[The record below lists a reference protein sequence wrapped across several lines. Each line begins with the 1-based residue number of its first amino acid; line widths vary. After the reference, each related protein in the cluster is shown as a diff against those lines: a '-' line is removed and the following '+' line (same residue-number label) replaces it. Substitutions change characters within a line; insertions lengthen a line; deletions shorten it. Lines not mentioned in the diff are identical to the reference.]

1 MDIVDHIY
9 RQKVESFVK
18 EFATFDFENRDIY
31 QKKFTVLRKKYKI
44 NPKKTVILKIYRK
57 LVDDK
62 VILPNHQFYKFSI
75 KKIGKSSSGV
85 SVITVLTSPKPQY
98 TNIHG
103 EKVKQIFSCGENCS
117 YCPNEP
123 EEKYDLQITDI
134 NIKEHF
140 INVYSKN
147 KLNTTRVLS
156 YIIHNDT
163 TYDVSECINFTDD
176 TMIIVL
182 KDKIVD
188 DFSIVY
194 DFSINDNI
202 IGIKVAQ
209 PRSYLS
215 AEPAVLRANR
225 NDFDAVKQF
234 NDRADS
240 LSMCGHPVDKI
251 EIIILGGTW
260 DHYPKEYRYEFIRD
274 IYYAANIYGG
284 IIRNKS
290 DLNDEITINETV
302 EHRIIGLTIETR
314 PDCVDLKTILTYREL
329 NVTRVQ
335 IGVQHIDDTI
345 LKNINRNCYT
355 ADTIKSTN
363 LLKQNGYKVDWH
375 LMPDLPTSSYE
386 IDLQMINDLFHIQ
399 NKHII
404 TDTHTIYE
412 LSKPELQA
420 DQLKIYPCTTVDWT
434 DIKKWYDEGFY
445 KPYSEDEE
453 LLIRLIVKIKQSVFP
468 WQRLNRIIRDIPNL
482 YILGGNTNI
491 NLRQKVLKQMK
502 DDNLICKCIRC
513 AEVKDKNFNIDNAKL
528 FIDQYNG
535 LNSIEYFI
543 SYRSPCKNILY
554 GFIRLRINLNND
566 NLVYNSLRDSS
577 LVRELH
583 VYGKLIHHSDKG
595 DSLGNGV
602 QHKGLGKKLLC
613 KAEEITLMHNIY
625 NVAIISG
632 VGVREYYMKNGY
644 TLKDNYMMKKLYKY
658 DYYVEYLI
666 VFSILILL
674 LSILINILY

>member
-1 MDIVDHIY
+1 M
-9 RQKVESFVK
+9 
-18 EFATFDFENRDIY
+18 
-31 QKKFTVLRKKYKI
+31 
-44 NPKKTVILKIYRK
+44 
-57 LVDDK
+57 
-62 VILPNHQFYKFSI
+62 
-75 KKIGKSSSGV
+75 
-85 SVITVLTSPKPQY
+85 
-98 TNIHG
+98 
-103 EKVKQIFSCGENCS
+103 
-117 YCPNEP
+117 
-123 EEKYDLQITDI
+123 
-134 NIKEHF
+134 
-140 INVYSKN
+140 
-147 KLNTTRVLS
+147 
-156 YIIHNDT
+156 
-163 TYDVSECINFTDD
+163 
-176 TMIIVL
+176 
-182 KDKIVD
+182 
-188 DFSIVY
+188 
-194 DFSINDNI
+194 
-202 IGIKVAQ
+202 
-209 PRSYLS
+209 
-215 AEPAVLRANR
+215 
-225 NDFDAVKQF
+225 
-234 NDRADS
+234 
-240 LSMCGHPVDKI
+240 
-251 EIIILGGTW
+251 
-260 DHYPKEYRYEFIRD
+260 
-274 IYYAANIYGG
+274 
-284 IIRNKS
+284 
-290 DLNDEITINETV
+290 

-375 LMPDLPTSSYE
+375 IMPDLPTSSYE
-386 IDLQMINDLFHIQ
+386 IDLQMINDLFHIK

-566 NLVYNSLRDSS
+566 DLVYDSLCNSS

-583 VYGKLIHHSDKG
+583 VYGKLIHHSDK
-595 DSLGNGV
+595 SNLGNGV

-644 TLKDNYMMKKLYKY
+644 TLKDNYMMKKLYRY
-658 DYYVEYLI
+658 DYYIEYLI
-666 VFSILILL
+666 VFSVIILCI
-674 LSILINILY
+674 SIFLDLY